1 MRKFNSRPTAFVLTS
16 TIHGAML
23 VNRHDYHRLAD
34 GGGYGVGHQ
43 LLETS
48 AFDPEEVNVVLQ
60 LLEMRRSHFGDGVM
74 ALDCGANIGVHTI
87 EWAQLMHGWGEV
99 VAFEAQERVFYALA
113 GNITLNNC
121 FNARA
126 IWAAIGQEAGIIA
139 VPAPDYFTPSS
150 FGSLEIRQTATTE
163 FIGQAIDYAAAQ
175 PTRLMAIDDLG
186 LTRLDFIKIDI
197 EGMEM
202 DALRGAR
209 ATIAACKPQMLIE
222 KIKTDEA
229 ALRGFLA
236 EHGYAVFEAGGNVLA
251 IHETDPAKGL
261 VSGG

>member
-23 VNRHDYHRLAD
+23 VNRHDYHKLSD
-34 GGGYGVGHQ
+34 GRGYGVGHQ

-48 AFDPEEVNVVLQ
+48 AFDPGEVDVVLQ
-60 LLEMRRSHFGDGVM
+60 LLEMRRGHFGDGVI
-74 ALDCGANIGVHTI
+74 ALDCGANVGVHTI

-99 VAFEAQERVFYALA
+99 AAFEAQERVFYALA

-126 IWAAIGQEAGIIA
+126 IWAAIGQESGLID
-139 VPAPDYFTPSS
+139 VPVPDYFTPSS
-150 FGSLEIRQTATTE
+150 FGSLEIRQTTTTE
-163 FIGQAIDYAAAQ
+163 FIGQEINYARAT
-175 PTRLMAIDDLG
+175 PTRMMAIDDLG

-202 DALRGAR
+202 EALLGAR
-209 ATIAACKPQMLIE
+209 ATIAACRPQMLIE
-222 KIKTDEA
+222 RVKADEA
-229 ALRGFLA
+229 ALRGFLT
-236 EHGYAVFEAGGNVLA
+236 EQGYAVFEAGMNLLA

-261 VSGG
+261 IAPG

>member
-1 MRKFNSRPTAFVLTS
+1 MRKFNPRPTAFVLTS
-16 TIHGAML
+16 TLHGAML
-23 VNRHDYHRLAD
+23 VNRHDYHRLENGSA
-34 GGGYGVGHQ
+34 YGVGCQ
-43 LLETS
+43 LLETQ
-48 AFDPEEVNVVLQ
+48 AFDPGEVDVVLR
-60 LLEMRRSHFGDGVM
+60 LLEMRRAHFGDGVI
-74 ALDCGANIGVHTI
+74 ALDCGANVGVHTI
-87 EWAQLMHGWGEV
+87 EWAHLMHGWGEV
-99 VAFEAQERVFYALA
+99 AAFEAQERVFYALA
-113 GNITLNNC
+113 GNITINNC

-126 IWAAIGQEAGIIA
+126 IWAAVGQESGFID

-163 FIGQAIDYAAAQ
+163 FIGQEIDYARAQ
-175 PTRLMAIDDLG
+175 STRMMAIDDLG
-186 LTRLDFIKIDI
+186 LSRLDFIKIDI

>member
-1 MRKFNSRPTAFVLTS
+1 MRKANLRPSAFVLTS
-16 TIHGAML
+16 TNHGAML
-23 VNRHDYHRLAD
+23 VNRHDYHLVD

-48 AFDPEEVNVVLQ
+48 AFDSEEVSIVLQ
-60 LLEMRRSHFGDGVM
+60 LLEMRRAHFGDGVV

-87 EWAQLMHGWGEV
+87 EWAQLMHGWGDV
-99 VAFEAQERVFYALA
+99 AAFEAQERVFYALA

-126 IWAAIGQEAGIIA
+126 IWAAVGEKSGHIA
-139 VPAPDYFTPSS
+139 VPTPNYFTPSS

-163 FIGQAIDYAAAQ
+163 FIGQAIDYAQAQ
-175 PTRLMAIDDLG
+175 PTRMMAIDDLG

-202 DALRGAR
+202 EALRGAR

-229 ALRGFLA
+229 QLRAFLS
-236 EHGYAVFEAGGNVLA
+236 EHGYAVFEAGGNLLA

-261 VSGG
+261 ISGG

>member
-1 MRKFNSRPTAFVLTS
+1 MRKFTSRPTAFVLTS

-23 VNRHDYHRLAD
+23 VNRHDYHLVE

-48 AFDPEEVNVVLQ
+48 AFDPDEVEMALQ
-60 LLEMRRSHFGDGVM
+60 LLDMRRAHFGDGVI
-74 ALDCGANIGVHTI
+74 ALDCGANVGVHTI
-87 EWAQLMHGWGEV
+87 EWAKAMYGWGEV
-99 VAFEAQERVFYALA
+99 AAFEAQERVFYALA
-113 GNITLNNC
+113 GNITINNC

-126 IWAAIGQEAGIIA
+126 IWAAVGQEAGLIN
-139 VPAPDYFTPSS
+139 VPTPDYFTPSS

-163 FIGQAIDYAAAQ
+163 FIGQEIDYARAQ
-175 PTRLMAIDDLG
+175 PTRMMAIDDMG
-186 LTRLDFIKIDI
+186 LTRLDFLKIDI

-202 DALRGAR
+202 EALRGAR

-222 KIKTDEA
+222 RIKTDEA

-236 EHGYAVFEAGGNVLA
+236 EHGYAVFEAGGNLLA
-251 IHETDPAKGL
+251 IHETDPAKAL
-261 VSGG
+261 ISGE